1 MWPRSAAPVAPR
13 AVPAGR
19 GAVLAAGGTAWAGA
33 GPSGSA
39 GTAGAGRTG
48 CRSMAGAADRPAAC
62 WCPGVPPADRAEAG
76 GGVSLHPC
84 QRPPGYGPS
93 AGCPGAPISANPWCI
108 PQHRQQVGET
118 TAIRETPNF
127 SPTGA
132 KTWHPAPTTGWGP
145 HSGAGN
151 RGGGALAGMCCIP
164 LLPVPLPGNSLP
176 AGRGPRAGLGW
187 GVRGFPG
194 I

>member
-76 GGVSLHPC
+76 GVSACTHASAHQDTAPL
-84 QRPPGYGPS
+84 QGALVPPSPPT
-93 AGCPGAPISANPWCI
+93 PGASPSTGSRLGRPRQSGRPQISAP
-108 PQHRQQVGET
+108 PVPKPGTQHPPPAGVPTPERETGVGEPWLGC
-118 TAIRETPNF
+118 AAYPSSLSRYQGTP
-127 SPTGA
+127 SQQ
-132 KTWHPAPTTGWGP
+132 
-145 HSGAGN
+145 
-151 RGGGALAGMCCIP
+151 GG
-164 LLPVPLPGNSLP
+164 VH
-176 AGRGPRAGLGW
+176 GLGW
-187 GVRGFPG
+187 GGG
-194 I
+194 